1 MFFVFINLS
10 VIFTG
15 FTVNLSQETME
26 KALNHVG
33 CFIAAATSRLCPADK
48 MMYRVRDITSTV
60 DNINLIACKFLYP
73 CITGSSF
80 SLELDQGR
88 MRKA

>member
-1 MFFVFINLS
+1 MFFVFRNLS
-10 VIFTG
+10 VLFTG
-15 FTVNLSQETME
+15 FTVDLSQETME
-26 KALNHVG
+26 KALNHAG

-60 DNINLIACKFLYP
+60 DNINLIACKFLYL